1 MTIRRSNIINIIVV
15 LLLIA
20 VVVISS
26 LVTNHIVDQLAQEE
40 QKKIELWAE
49 ATRQFI
55 LAGEDDNIDLLLQ
68 VMEGNTTIPVYMVDA
83 NYNLLLS
90 RNVQEPK
97 HNVEAFYT
105 NKINTLRSTQL
116 PIEVR
121 VSNDVMQYIYYE
133 DSTVLNWL
141 SYFPYIQ
148 LIVMLALTSMAAI
161 ALIMSQRSEKNTLW
175 VGLSKETAHQLGTP
189 ISSLN
194 AWIELLKTQYPED
207 TFIPQMN
214 EDIRRLQIIT
224 ERFSK
229 IGSQPT
235 LEPKFVLPV
244 LQSAMEYMRAR
255 TSSKVEYR
263 LEVKGERLEVKGER
277 LEVKGERLEV
287 KGERLEMKGERLEA
301 RAMLCVPLFEW
312 VIENLCKNA
321 IDSME
326 GKGQI
331 TIEVKLESEK
341 VRRQEEKILIDITDT
356 GKGIDRRYHK
366 TIFQPGYTS
375 KKRGWGLGLS
385 LAKRI
390 IEDYHLGKLFVKQS
404 QLGVGTT
411 FRIVLEQAKDC

>member
-90 RNVQEPK
+90 RNIQEPK

-235 LEPKFVLPV
+235 LEPQFVLPV

-255 TSSKVEYR
+255 TSSKVEY
-263 LEVKGERLEVKGER
+263 RLEVKGER

>member
-55 LAGEDDNIDLLLQ
+55 LADEGDNIDLLLQ
-68 VMEGNTTIPVYMVDA
+68 VMEGNTTIPVYMVDT

-235 LEPKFVLPV
+235 LEPQFVLPV

-263 LEVKGERLEVKGER
+263 LEV
-277 LEVKGERLEV
+277 
-287 KGERLEMKGERLEA
+287 KGERLEA

>member
-55 LAGEDDNIDLLLQ
+55 LADEGDNIDLLLQ
-68 VMEGNTTIPVYMVDA
+68 VMEGNTTIPVYMVDT

-235 LEPKFVLPV
+235 LEPQFVLPV

-277 LEVKGERLEV
+277 LEV
-287 KGERLEMKGERLEA
+287 KGERLEA

>member
-1 MTIRRSNIINIIVV
+1 MRRNFFFQTIMTIRRSNIINIIVV

-55 LAGEDDNIDLLLQ
+55 LADENENIDLLLQ
-68 VMEGNTTIPVYMVDA
+68 VMEGNTTIPVYMVDT
-83 NYNLLLS
+83 NYTLLLS
-90 RNVQEPK
+90 RNVTEPK
-97 HNVEAFYT
+97 RNVERFYT
-105 NKINTLRSTQL
+105 NKINELRATQE

-121 VSNDVMQYIYYE
+121 ISDNVMQYIYYE
-133 DSTVLNWL
+133 TSSTLKWL

-148 LIVMLALTSMAAI
+148 LIVLLALAGFAAI
-161 ALIMSQRSEKNTLW
+161 ALLMVQRSEKNSLW

-194 AWIELLKTQYPED
+194 AWNELLKATYPND
-207 TFIPQMN
+207 PLLPQMD
-214 EDIRRLQIIT
+214 EDIRRLQMIA

-235 LEPKFVLPV
+235 LEQHPILPV
-244 LQSAMEYMRAR
+244 VQSAMDYMRAR
-255 TSSKVEYR
+255 TSSKIAYR
-263 LEVKGERLEVKGER
+263 LEVKEDEVMRQEGD
-277 LEVKGERLEV
+277 
-287 KGERLEMKGERLEA
+287 EMS
-301 RAMLCVPLFEW
+301 AMLCVPLFEW
-312 VIENLCKNA
+312 VIENICKNA

-326 GKGQI
+326 GKGCI
-331 TIEVKLESEK
+331 TIEVKQEGEK
-341 VRRQEEKILIDITDT
+341 AKRREKKIVIDITDT
-356 GKGIDRRYHK
+356 GKGIDRRNFK
-366 TIFQPGYTS
+366 RVFTPGYTS

-385 LAKRI
+385 LGKRI
-390 IEDYHLGKLFVKQS
+390 IEDYHRGELFVKQS

-411 FRIVLEQAKDC
+411 FRIVLEQTKDC